1 MSTLLTGCALPS
13 ADVSTPTATASV
25 PSAWTQPAPTDAPVV
40 DLRNWWKAFNDPV
53 LDALVQEANT
63 SNLDLALSQSRL
75 REARLASGRTAAQYL
90 PSLSANIQTLQDISA
105 TDTYFHASI
114 DMVWELGLFGAA
126 QSARQ
131 AAQAVAAAAGADTQG
146 VRVSVV
152 ADVVR
157 NYLDL
162 RAAQQQLVHLQ
173 RMAALDERA
182 LSLAEVR
189 VRTHQGSADEVT
201 QARLRI
207 EQVRATQALLQLASA
222 NAAQALAVLLGRTS
236 LDPVWHQTP
245 VNHILPALAPFALAQ
260 VPADLLRTRPDV
272 HAAEAEVHRAAAAL
286 GLARSELYPR
296 ITLGGSFLYAYNI
309 TRNFRT
315 RSDNAPAIGPIIDIP
330 LFDWGR
336 RRTQVDIRQENLNAA
351 LINYRRAVHHGIAET
366 EGALAALS
374 AQQVRV
380 DALTQA
386 ATLLG
391 ERTTAAQTQARLGL
405 TSEYDTLARQRAQQ
419 QSLAE
424 LDMALSARALA
435 FVALYK
441 ALGGAPLPK
450 SESEDPAHAA
460 TLP

>member
-1 MSTLLTGCALPS
+1 M
-13 ADVSTPTATASV
+13 
-25 PSAWTQPAPTDAPVV
+25 V
-40 DLRNWWKAFNDPV
+40 DLHSWWKAFNDPV
-53 LDALVQEANT
+53 LDALVQEATT

-75 REARLASGRTAAQYL
+75 REARLASGRAASQYL
-90 PSLSANIQTLQDISA
+90 PSLSANVQTLQDISA

-126 QSARQ
+126 HSTRL
-131 AAQAVAAAAGADTQG
+131 AAQAATAAAGADMQG
-146 VRVSVV
+146 VRVSVI

-162 RAAQQQLVHLQ
+162 RAAQQQLAHQ
-173 RMAALDERA
+173 QQMAALDARA
-182 LSLAEVR
+182 VGLAEVR

-201 QARLRI
+201 DARLRV

-236 LDPVWHQTP
+236 PDPAWRQTP
-245 VNHILPALAPFALAQ
+245 VNQIFPELTPFALAQ

-272 HAAEAEVHRAAAAL
+272 HAAEAEVLRAAAAL
-286 GLARSELYPR
+286 GLARAELYPR

-315 RSDNAPAIGPIIDIP
+315 RNDNAPAIGPIIDIP

-351 LINYRRAVHHGIAET
+351 LIGYRSAVYHGVAET

-374 AQQVRV
+374 AQQARV

-386 ATLLG
+386 AALLG

-405 TSEYDTLARQRAQQ
+405 TSTYDTLARQRAQRQ
-419 QSLAE
+419 AQAE
-424 LDMALSARALA
+424 LDVALSARALA

-441 ALGGAPLPK
+441 ALGGAPLPTAD
-450 SESEDPAHAA
+450 SEDAA
-460 TLP
+460 LAAASP